1 MPGSQYV
8 GTSPN
13 KQKPS
18 ENKKARDLRKRA
30 VALIRLLSRFVRN
43 QAYYP
48 RVFFPEKWRHSLR
61 VDISHFTWQKKK
73 IRDVFHIIFTPNL
86 LLFCHLKQTGE

>member
-13 KQKPS
+13 KHKPS
-18 ENKKARDLRKRA
+18 ENKTARDLGKRA
-30 VALIRLLSRFVRN
+30 VALIRLLSRFFVRN

-48 RVFFPEKWRHSLR
+48 RVFFPNSG
-61 VDISHFTWQKKK
+61 DIGDAF
-73 IRDVFHIIFTPNL
+73 RIIFNPNL
-86 LLFCHLKQTGE
+86 LLFCHLKQTGV